1 MNKTE
6 IITHIANKYNIERY
20 ILAEIIPEIFNFI
33 SHKVEAGESVNIKN
47 FGTFFLKEKAQE
59 LKYHPIKKEKI
70 IVPAKKLM
78 VFRPT
83 RKGFLVINE
92 ES

>member
-6 IITHIANKYNIERY
+6 IITHIANKYKIERA
-20 ILAEIIPEIFNFI
+20 LLVEIIPEVFNFI
-33 SHKVEAGESVNIKN
+33 NNKVQSGESVNIKN

-70 IVPAKKLM
+70 VIPAKRIM

-83 RKGFLVINE
+83 RKGFLVIDEVN
-92 ES
+92 

>member
-6 IITHIANKYNIERY
+6 IITHIANKYKIERY
-20 ILAEIIPEIFNFI
+20 ILAEIIPEIFSFI
-33 SHKVEAGESVNIKN
+33 SNKVEAGESVNIKN

-92 ES
+92 AG